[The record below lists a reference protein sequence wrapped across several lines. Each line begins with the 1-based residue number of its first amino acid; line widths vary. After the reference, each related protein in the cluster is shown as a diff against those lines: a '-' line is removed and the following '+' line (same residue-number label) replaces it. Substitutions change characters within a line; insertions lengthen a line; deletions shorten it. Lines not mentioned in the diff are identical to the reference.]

1 MSLAEPQER
10 AVKRTVALAG
20 ATGLVGRS
28 ILAGL
33 LADKSVQSVHVL
45 GRRNPRVA
53 HARITGHIVD
63 FAALP
68 PLPPVDEVYL
78 ALGTTI
84 KVAGS
89 QAAFRAVDFD
99 ANLAVGRAALAAGA
113 RRCGLVSAMGANA
126 KSGLFYNRVKGE
138 LEEALAQLPFEGL
151 VIARPSLL
159 MGDRVALGQPE
170 RPLEKVSAVPMKV
183 FGPLIP
189 ANYRAIGAA
198 QVARTLLARTPW
210 AEGRAVVLGRDEPGA
225 RRVVFSRPGTKFCFC
240 PLLQYCPLGSSSVS
254 RRRLSGRLETPDKQQ
269 QRDCGQCQPRN
280 DTEAI
285 HEGQQAHL
293 MLQLLV

>member
-28 ILAGL
+28 LLEGL
-33 LADKSVQSVHVL
+33 LADTSVQSVHVL

-53 HARITGHIVD
+53 HARITFHIVD
-63 FAALP
+63 FSKLP

-99 ANLAVGRAALAAGA
+99 ANLAVARAALAAGA
-113 RRCGLVSAMGANA
+113 RRCGLVSAMGADA
-126 KSGLFYNRVKGE
+126 KSRVFYNRVKGE

-159 MGDRVALGQPE
+159 VGDRAALGQPE
-170 RPLEKVSAVPMKV
+170 RPLEKVSGGVHENAR
-183 FGPLIP
+183 P
-189 ANYRAIGAA
+189 AHSGQLPGNRRSSSGANA
-198 QVARTLLARTPW
+198 SGANT
-210 AEGRAVVLGRDEPGA
+210 LGR
-225 RRVVFSRPGTKFCFC
+225 RPGR
-240 PLLQYCPLGSSSVS
+240 GAV
-254 RRRLSGRLETPDKQQ
+254 R
-269 QRDCGQCQPRN
+269 
-280 DTEAI
+280 
-285 HEGQQAHL
+285 
-293 MLQLLV
+293 

>member
-1 MSLAEPQER
+1 MSFLEPREQP
-10 AVKRTVALAG
+10 VKRTVALAG

-28 ILAGL
+28 ILEGL
-33 LADKSVQSVHVL
+33 LADPSVQAVHVL

-89 QAAFRAVDFD
+89 QAAFRAIDFD
-99 ANLAVGRAALAAGA
+99 ANLAVARAALAAGA
-113 RRCGLVSAMGANA
+113 RRCGLISAMGANA
-126 KSGLFYNRVKGE
+126 KSRVFYNRVKGE
-138 LEEALAQLPFEGL
+138 LEEALAQLPFKGL

-159 MGDRVALGQPE
+159 VGNRASLGQPE
-170 RPLEKVSAVPMKV
+170 RPLEKVSAVFMKI

-189 ANYRAIGAA
+189 ANYRAIDAA
-198 QVARTLLARTPW
+198 KVARTLLARTPST
-210 AEGRAVVLGRDEPGA
+210 EGRVVVL
-225 RRVVFSRPGTKFCFC
+225 
-240 PLLQYCPLGSSSVS
+240 
-254 RRRLSGRLETPDKQQ
+254 SGEMHRS
-269 QRDCGQCQPRN
+269 
-280 DTEAI
+280 
-285 HEGQQAHL
+285 
-293 MLQLLV
+293 